1 MLIDPARPFLLFDD
15 ARPSG
20 SVRAFQDASAR
31 LEAYDLADVNAVLAE
46 ARRESARGRYIAGCL
61 AYEAGGAFEP
71 RMAGTQAPGPLVSL
85 GIYEREHRGDWEEIA
100 AYVRGREA
108 EIRDL
113 CPQVERARY
122 EQSFR
127 RILEYIGAGDIY
139 QANLTFPVSGSAKGH
154 PLALYDRLRR
164 TQQMPFGALM
174 HGEDRSWV
182 LSASPELFFG
192 VRRGRVTARP
202 MKGTARRRPLPVDD
216 LAARRELAAD
226 PKNRAENLMI
236 TDLIRNDLSR
246 IAAPGSVE
254 VHGAFAVESY
264 PTVHQMVT
272 TVKAKLAEGRD
283 AFDVLAAM
291 FPCGSITGAPKV
303 RAAQIID
310 EVEAGPRGLYT
321 GSLCWFAPTGDACAS
336 VAIRTGVL
344 EGKRPDAAAAR
355 FRMGVGAGIVAD
367 SRADAEWSETLD
379 KAAFLT
385 CRSRPFHLIET
396 MRFDPQE
403 GVVRLALHMMRL
415 EASAKRLGFTV
426 STHAIGNLLQAA
438 TGRLMS
444 ARRVRLVL
452 ARDGTHAVHIG
463 PLPEG
468 RGPLRAVLSPLP
480 VEPDDI
486 RLYHKTSDREFY
498 DTARRASQ
506 ADEVVF
512 VRPDGLLTEGS
523 FTNLFVKR
531 GDTFLTPPAGRGL
544 LPGVLRGE
552 MLQSG
557 LAQEADLTPDD
568 FSAGEVFLGNS
579 LRGLMRVSDVA
590 RAKGQA

>member
-20 SVRAFQDASAR
+20 HVRAFQDASAR
-31 LEAYDLADVNAVLAE
+31 LEAYDLADVKPVLAE
-46 ARRESARGRYIAGCL
+46 ARRESARGRYVAGYL

-71 RMAGTQAPGPLVSL
+71 RMAGTQAAGPLVSL
-85 GIYEREHRGDWEEIA
+85 GVYEREHRGDWEEIA
-100 AYVRGREA
+100 ACVRGREA

-113 CPQVERARY
+113 RPQVDRARY

-127 RILEYIGAGDIY
+127 RILAYIGAGDIY
-139 QANLTFPVSGSAKGH
+139 QANLTFPMSGRAEGH

-164 TQQMPFGALM
+164 TQQMPFGAVM
-174 HGEDRSWV
+174 RGEDRGWV

-202 MKGTARRRPLPVDD
+202 MKGTARRHPLPADD

-254 VHGAFAVESY
+254 VHGAFAIESY

-272 TVKAKLAEGRD
+272 TVKARLAEGHD

-303 RAAQIID
+303 RAAQIIG
-310 EVEAGPRGLYT
+310 EVEAEPRGLYT
-321 GSLCWFAPTGDACAS
+321 GSLCWFAPSGDACAS
-336 VAIRTGVL
+336 VAIRTAVL
-344 EGKRPDAAAAR
+344 EEKGRAPAPS
-355 FRMGVGAGIVAD
+355 FHMGVGAGIVAD
-367 SRADAEWSETLD
+367 SRVDAEWTETLD

-385 CRSRPFHLIET
+385 CRTRRFHLIET

-463 PLPEG
+463 PVPEG
-468 RGPLRAVLSPLP
+468 RGPLRAALSPLP
-480 VEPDDI
+480 VETDDI

-498 DTARRASQ
+498 DAARRASQ

-523 FTNLFVKR
+523 FTSLFVKR
-531 GDTFLTPPAGRGL
+531 GDTFLTPPAARGL
-544 LPGVLRGE
+544 LPGILRGE
-552 MLQSG
+552 MLQAG
-557 LAQEADLTPDD
+557 LAREADLTPDD
-568 FSAGEVFLGNS
+568 LSAGEIFLGNS